1 MLMNKVIP
9 NKVFK
14 GNLLCATESNSK
26 HLQKGRTSEVEAV
39 SRDEN
44 NDSKGD
50 EAEQNDN
57 FTNPY
62 DVFYLQ
68 NLANTPASRHL
79 GIIVDISFGAIEACC
94 STSLAPCSSSYTKAI
109 MNSRVAADAEANYH
123 SIEDEVEVET
133 SISFIIQSSRI
144 AEVKEIEFHHHRH
157 HHYHHLSFH
166 DTNQSLATQHN
177 LQQHYKA
184 TQQQKQHSGRKQT
197 PFLYIQLHTHIQI
210 YKASN
215 VLSVKAATEDLHALE
230 AARVELNTLWDQVR
244 RAYINCRDRVPVEG
258 ETPIDKD
265 KLRGHYKNGMDVYK
279 TGLSTINSQISA
291 RQERENQEKLARESL
306 MTQNMAVDPNSTP
319 NLRLPPCDTDIFKG
333 GYSEWPTFR
342 DLFAAIYI
350 NNPRL
355 SKVEKLFHLTQKTS
369 GEAREII
376 TNVPLTNEGFDIAW
390 RNLENRYENKRMQV
404 NEQLRI
410 LFNLPTVSVEN
421 ASTIQKLQRTINT
434 CTQTLETL
442 LVDTGEWDPILVYLV
457 STKLPR
463 TFLEEFENSLEDC
476 STLPSWQKLDD
487 FLSHKF
493 KTLESVGNIKIQNSK
508 HNQSR
513 SDNDRRG
520 NRVNSFHTNVTQ
532 KHNPSGS
539 RLNNNNN
546 NSQANHNSKNINNPS
561 RKQSESVCPICRTNH
576 LLRNCPKFLEKSPND
591 RIQITKQ
598 NHLCYNC
605 LLADH
610 GVRECKSRYS
620 CRECNQR
627 HHSLLHKGNVGS
639 APTNTTHTRDAAQSS
654 ASAVALNT
662 LIHRVRDGAQPSTSA
677 AALNTFVNQVQ
688 GGAQSSAS
696 AATCSTLVQSS
707 ISSSIQSTSTN
718 ERPSITTLTLQEDR
732 PTPRPETTLLFTAIV
747 QIESKGQRYDA
758 RAIIDPGSQSTFIS
772 ERIKN
777 RLQLPTVRNLVHVT
791 GLSDTVAETSTKAC
805 VFNLC
810 SRIDPTFELEVWA
823 PVLKTLPSNLPTH
836 TLDRTLFD
844 EFRHLRL
851 ADPQF
856 FDSRPVDMLIG
867 LDIGPFIY
875 THDVP
880 MKSFGSI
887 LAQDTVFGW
896 IVGGPIQQNIE
907 TTRKIALHSASSL
920 EKIITP
926 EDIYCETNYTSTTKR
941 NEAGRYIVT
950 LPFKSCAEIGAS
962 RNIALA
968 QFHRMEKK
976 LARTP
981 DIKAEYDAAIREYLQ
996 LGHMRKVDPQ
1006 NIYKTPHYYLPHHAV
1021 IKPDRTTTKL
1031 RVVFNASSPTSNK
1044 KSLNDILHTGPI
1056 LQQDL
1061 VLQILKWR
1069 FFKYVFNADVTK
1081 MYRQILIDPNQAS
1094 FQRILFRFS
1103 ENGPVEDFELLTVTF
1118 GVNCAPFLAIRTLLQ
1133 LAEDVQDSYPLGSKI
1148 IKENLYVDDVLAGGH
1163 TIEDTIAAR
1172 KQLTSVL
1179 DSAGFELR
1187 KWTSNDP
1194 RLLNDLHPDL
1204 LLPVNWLD
1212 LSEGSSTKTLG
1223 IRWNVATDAFSFKA
1237 PNVEERELF
1246 TKREVLSTIAKFFDP
1261 CGWLAPIIIVA
1272 KLVMQQVWL
1281 DKIGW
1286 DDTLRPVTTM
1296 NWRNFV
1302 KNSPIINTIS
1312 VPRWI
1317 RFSPSSAVEI
1327 HGFCDA
1333 SGSAYAATLYIRVE
1347 IGNQVDTFLLA
1358 AKTRVAPIKKIS
1370 LPRLELCGAVMLSK
1384 LANAIIPNLQIA
1396 QFTTHFWTDST
1407 IVLAWLRKPPC
1418 SWSTFVGN
1426 RVSEILESVGNEN
1439 WNHVDSES
1447 NPADIASR
1455 GCSPDELKEHHL
1467 WWTGPEWLKLPRD
1480 RWPKTQLNADT
1491 NLEAKQVKVF
1501 ATTVFE
1507 DPLTRFSSLSRAYRV
1522 LSYVIRFWRNTGS
1535 NRSRIASEDISSSEL
1550 NDIKT
1555 RLIIVTQK
1563 HYFAEE
1569 YLALTQKKR
1578 LSPSS
1583 SILSFNPFI
1592 DSKGVLRS
1600 NGRLVQSQALTYSER
1615 HPILIPYD
1623 SRFALLFVEFVHKVT
1638 MHGGNQLMVR
1648 VIRSEFWIF
1657 RVKQLVKK
1665 VIHNCRICSIHRH
1678 RTQTQIMASLPPE
1691 RTMLSRP
1698 FQNTGV
1704 DFAGPFGIKS
1714 LTARACLITKGY
1726 VCIFVCFSTRAIHL
1740 EATSDLSTQSFIAAL
1755 DRFIGRRGCPE
1766 KIFSDNGKNFIGAA
1780 ELIKKDR
1787 IAFMKSI
1794 QDTTIQRHAHQN
1806 LEWKFIPPGAP
1817 HMGGLWEAGVKSFKT
1832 HLRKTM
1838 PKMNFTFEE
1847 LSTILARIEA
1857 CLNSRPI
1864 SPTSDDLSDLE
1875 PLTPGHFLI
1884 GSPLLTPA
1892 EPDISGGDV
1901 TLINRW
1907 TRLKVISQNFCQ
1919 RWKSEYLNELHRR
1932 YKWKYPQQNLA
1943 INDLVIIKDD
1953 HLPSNEWKLGRVV
1966 KTYEGA
1972 DKNIRVVDIK
1982 TASGMLSRPIT
1993 KIVKLFAD

>member
-1 MLMNKVIP
+1 
-9 NKVFK
+9 
-14 GNLLCATESNSK
+14 
-26 HLQKGRTSEVEAV
+26 
-39 SRDEN
+39 
-44 NDSKGD
+44 
-50 EAEQNDN
+50 
-57 FTNPY
+57 
-62 DVFYLQ
+62 
-68 NLANTPASRHL
+68 
-79 GIIVDISFGAIEACC
+79 
-94 STSLAPCSSSYTKAI
+94 
-109 MNSRVAADAEANYH
+109 
-123 SIEDEVEVET
+123 
-133 SISFIIQSSRI
+133 
-144 AEVKEIEFHHHRH
+144 
-157 HHYHHLSFH
+157 
-166 DTNQSLATQHN
+166 
-177 LQQHYKA
+177 
-184 TQQQKQHSGRKQT
+184 
-197 PFLYIQLHTHIQI
+197 
-210 YKASN
+210 
-215 VLSVKAATEDLHALE
+215 
-230 AARVELNTLWDQVR
+230 
-244 RAYINCRDRVPVEG
+244 
-258 ETPIDKD
+258 
-265 KLRGHYKNGMDVYK
+265 
-279 TGLSTINSQISA
+279 
-291 RQERENQEKLARESL
+291 
-306 MTQNMAVDPNSTP
+306 
-319 NLRLPPCDTDIFKG
+319 
-333 GYSEWPTFR
+333 
-342 DLFAAIYI
+342 
-350 NNPRL
+350 
-355 SKVEKLFHLTQKTS
+355 
-369 GEAREII
+369 
-376 TNVPLTNEGFDIAW
+376 
-390 RNLENRYENKRMQV
+390 
-404 NEQLRI
+404 
-410 LFNLPTVSVEN
+410 
-421 ASTIQKLQRTINT
+421 
-434 CTQTLETL
+434 
-442 LVDTGEWDPILVYLV
+442 
-457 STKLPR
+457 
-463 TFLEEFENSLEDC
+463 
-476 STLPSWQKLDD
+476 
-487 FLSHKF
+487 
-493 KTLESVGNIKIQNSK
+493 
-508 HNQSR
+508 
-513 SDNDRRG
+513 
-520 NRVNSFHTNVTQ
+520 
-532 KHNPSGS
+532 
-539 RLNNNNN
+539 
-546 NSQANHNSKNINNPS
+546 
-561 RKQSESVCPICRTNH
+561 
-576 LLRNCPKFLEKSPND
+576 
-591 RIQITKQ
+591 
-598 NHLCYNC
+598 
-605 LLADH
+605 
-610 GVRECKSRYS
+610 
-620 CRECNQR
+620 
-627 HHSLLHKGNVGS
+627 
-639 APTNTTHTRDAAQSS
+639 
-654 ASAVALNT
+654 
-662 LIHRVRDGAQPSTSA
+662 
-677 AALNTFVNQVQ
+677 
-688 GGAQSSAS
+688 
-696 AATCSTLVQSS
+696 
-707 ISSSIQSTSTN
+707 
-718 ERPSITTLTLQEDR
+718 
-732 PTPRPETTLLFTAIV
+732 
-747 QIESKGQRYDA
+747 
-758 RAIIDPGSQSTFIS
+758 
-772 ERIKN
+772 
-777 RLQLPTVRNLVHVT
+777 
-791 GLSDTVAETSTKAC
+791 
-805 VFNLC
+805 
-810 SRIDPTFELEVWA
+810 
-823 PVLKTLPSNLPTH
+823 
-836 TLDRTLFD
+836 
-844 EFRHLRL
+844 
-851 ADPQF
+851 
-856 FDSRPVDMLIG
+856 
-867 LDIGPFIY
+867 
-875 THDVP
+875 
-880 MKSFGSI
+880 
-887 LAQDTVFGW
+887 
-896 IVGGPIQQNIE
+896 
-907 TTRKIALHSASSL
+907 
-920 EKIITP
+920 
-926 EDIYCETNYTSTTKR
+926 
-941 NEAGRYIVT
+941 
-950 LPFKSCAEIGAS
+950 
-962 RNIALA
+962 
-968 QFHRMEKK
+968 MEKK

-1061 VLQILKWR
+1061 VLHILKWR

-1163 TIEDTIAAR
+1163 TIEVTIAAR
-1172 KQLTSVL
+1172 KQLTFVL

-1223 IRWNVATDAFSFKA
+1223 IRWNVATDTFSFKL

-1246 TKREVLSTIAKFFDP
+1246 TKREVLSTIAKFIDP

-1333 SGSAYAATLYIRVE
+1333 SESAYAATLYIRVE

-1370 LPRLELCGAVMLSK
+1370 LPRLELCGAVMLS
-1384 LANAIIPNLQIA
+1384 N
-1396 QFTTHFWTDST
+1396 
-1407 IVLAWLRKPPC
+1407 
-1418 SWSTFVGN
+1418 TFVGN

-1455 GCSPDELKEHHL
+1455 GCSPYELKEHHL

-1507 DPLTRFSSLSRAYRV
+1507 DPLTRFSFLSRAYRV
-1522 LSYVIRFWRNTGS
+1522 LSYVMRFWRNTGS

-1600 NGRLVQSQALTYSER
+1600 NGRLVQSPALTYGEC

-1638 MHGGNQLMVR
+1638 MHGGNQLMIR

-1678 RTQTQIMASLPPE
+1678 RTQTKIMASLPPE

-1787 IAFMKSI
+1787 IAFMKSM

-1838 PKMNFTFEE
+1838 PRQAVAFYRLTH
-1847 LSTILARIEA
+1847 LSTQKE
-1857 CLNSRPI
+1857 CLDQ
-1864 SPTSDDLSDLE
+1864 T
-1875 PLTPGHFLI
+1875 
-1884 GSPLLTPA
+1884 
-1892 EPDISGGDV
+1892 
-1901 TLINRW
+1901 
-1907 TRLKVISQNFCQ
+1907 
-1919 RWKSEYLNELHRR
+1919 
-1932 YKWKYPQQNLA
+1932 
-1943 INDLVIIKDD
+1943 
-1953 HLPSNEWKLGRVV
+1953 VV
-1966 KTYEGA
+1966 
-1972 DKNIRVVDIK
+1972 
-1982 TASGMLSRPIT
+1982 
-1993 KIVKLFAD
+1993 